1 MLSFCLLISFLA
13 RSEARGLITLT
24 SIVPNAGPLTGD
36 TRVLVRGTNLEPS
49 DNTPKCKFGR
59 KSGIVEGTFV
69 KCSPNPRQPGEAEP
83 TSAEKTEH
91 CIECHFSPSVT
102 ESDLVPFTVTIKGDF
117 SDVINSLEFEYYD
130 APAIDYIVPMYGPR
144 NGGTTV
150 TVYGK
155 NFIDFDQFLRC
166 SFGVKSVPVKFISSS
181 VIQCVSPYSDVVL
194 TAQPFK
200 VTMNDQQNT
209 PQDIE
214 YYFYFKQDISKLTPT
229 RFPLSGGLLE
239 IEGQYLDPF
248 FNNPDVDNHNNT
260 FCRFGKD
267 YYVNAT
273 VISDSKIT
281 CVAPPS
287 TIPRVQI
294 VDVVLNNADSKLNI
308 KDWTDAHLPFEYVA
322 EMVVYSIEPTSGP
335 MSGNIEITINGN
347 NFNNTSTFTCYF
359 GGKAIAGTFVDSTKV
374 ICTAPAVENPGA
386 VNVSVSV
393 NGVNYGTPMRF
404 YFYSPGEVTR
414 ISPICGPR
422 TGYTQIKVFGKDF
435 IAINPNKV
443 RCIFGGV
450 EQTPATI
457 LSETE
462 ILCDSP
468 SIYQKPYKQDLFN
481 VTVTLNGESVTKYTS
496 GVVNFAYYDFQ
507 TINLITPNFGPVT
520 GKTISTIQGEGFK
533 QKNVCNVT
541 IRFGT
546 VEFYPK
552 ALNDSSI
559 TIETPEMEVPGVAVV
574 QVSLNGQDFTEYD
587 GSKNVGGSKFE
598 KGRTEFYY
606 QSPPLPTGFS
616 PSGGP
621 STGGSPLE
629 IYGAGFGSEG
639 NPVYVKFIDSKN
651 NSEIVTITCN
661 DVELNKITCSSP
673 KAPSGTKSLI
683 LVSRNGQNF
692 VKVSDNVYLFYN
704 SPVISSISPN
714 IGPVKNNVGGNITVN
729 GKDFICAKSECEDLT
744 CRYGTFPYPL
754 FLKGYYKDTK
764 TVLCPI
770 ISYSR
775 PEVITIEI
783 TMNGK
788 DYTNNQ
794 VNYTFFD
801 AFVLSATPRFFTER
815 GGTNVTVHGFGFA
828 NTGNELKCRLGN
840 ADKPLLCKGK
850 PCEFQAKFV
859 NDRELICTMPA
870 KSDVTYKGSEETV
883 TTDEFSIEVS
893 VKDGVFTTS
902 DVKIRYFEEPTF
914 TKISPGRGPAN
925 GGTNIIFETNFHW
938 DSKTKDFLTR
948 NAQVKCKFYKGSTS
962 ITMEGSILVYP
973 FLSSGDPNA
982 ISCLSPP
989 WPSSE
994 TVHIDLTINGYDWS
1008 SVFSFEYIN
1017 RLSGSL
1023 IYPAC
1028 GPNRGETKVTIQGT
1042 GFNDYSN
1049 LHLKWGTESRPA
1061 NIETVFSDSSSS
1073 LTGFAPRTRQ
1083 DWTHGGF
1090 VYVEIGIN
1098 IELET
1103 VGNTSYTVYDEYTRN
1118 RLQYFYYKEPS
1129 LHYLY
1134 PRGGTSDGGTVV
1146 FISGEW
1152 FMNVDSVNCY
1162 PRCRFGDVL
1171 VPAEFINT
1179 VKVKCISPP
1188 QAPNSEN
1195 VVDVELSFNGE
1206 EWTERHLKFIYFKV
1220 PVIYSIG
1227 PISGPSIGGTRI
1239 SIHGANFTAD
1249 ALPEEFKCR
1258 FTPVNSNEKV
1268 RYIPA
1273 EFYSEQLIYCSLP
1286 PGWTTGSQVKV
1297 DVTFNGIDYTNS
1309 NAIFNI
1315 YQIDR
1320 IFPRSAPSTGSP
1332 EGISIT
1338 GSGLIQNENASIILE
1353 NQELTARSFS
1363 TERIVFPLV
1372 GPHGGASFTGNV
1384 ALDASVNGV
1393 DYQRF
1398 HRGFQ
1403 YYIQPRV
1410 DSVSPRGGPVTGGT
1424 VLSVIG
1430 GPFKDFE
1437 LAEIVCKIGEF
1448 LAPGKVVSENELNCV
1463 TPVMDRGKNGTTL
1476 PVTVAIN
1483 AQDFTTNSD
1492 TFSVYGLI
1500 DSAPKGGPIQGG
1512 TEVMIKGFGFNAE
1525 DPRCRFGID
1534 SNNIAVVGRV
1544 LDESHMICTVPG
1556 GFKVPSGSQ
1565 LPLDIPLEI
1574 GFSDGIHHSWTKTD
1588 NKFRLYENPKILGF
1602 IPTFSFVDVRTE
1614 VDITADEKKG
1624 FFPSMTGWKNSN
1636 EVDVTHSIV
1645 CRFGKYGDI
1654 PAVYVNRTHI
1664 RCLTPETH
1672 ILRKDMH
1679 EDVVRL
1685 ELAMNGQD
1693 FVDIGTYTFKGS
1705 ASGLWVILMWLAL
1718 VLLIVAILVMLGILI
1733 SKYYDHAYMPDF
1745 MKGFFNQPPEQNEG
1759 RVSEMSGPHVLR
1771 DQTGAIRPVSVQSV
1785 QHNRN

>member
-1 MLSFCLLISFLA
+1 MLSICLLITTLA
-13 RSEARGLITLT
+13 QIQGRGLITLT
-24 SIVPNAGPLTGD
+24 SIVPNSGPLTGN

-49 DNTPKCKFGR
+49 DQTPLCKFGR
-59 KSGIVEGTFV
+59 KSGVVEGTFV
-69 KCSPNPRQPGEAEP
+69 KCSPSPRQPGEPEP
-83 TSAEKTEH
+83 TSAEKTEN
-91 CIECHFSPSVT
+91 CIECHFSPVVS
-102 ESDLVPFTVTIKGDF
+102 ESDLVPFTVTVKGDF
-117 SDVINSLEFEYYD
+117 SDVVNSLEFEYFLP
-130 APAIDYIVPMYGPR
+130 PAIDYIVPMYGPR

-150 TVYGK
+150 TIYGR

-166 SFGVKSVPVKFISSS
+166 SFGVKSVPAKFISSS
-181 VIQCVSPYSDVVL
+181 VLQCVSPYSDVIL

-209 PQDIE
+209 FENID
-214 YYFYFKQDISKLTPT
+214 YYFYPKQDITKYSPVRL
-229 RFPLSGGLLE
+229 PLSGGILE

-248 FNNPDVDNHNNT
+248 FNDDKVDNHNNT
-260 FCRFGKD
+260 FCKFGKD
-267 YYVNAT
+267 YYINAT
-273 VISDSKIT
+273 VISDSKVT

-294 VDVVLNNADSKLNI
+294 VDLVLNNADFKLNPQ
-308 KDWTDAHLPFEYVA
+308 DWTDTHLPFEYVA
-322 EMVVYSIEPTSGP
+322 ELVVYSIEPTSGP
-335 MSGNIEITINGN
+335 MVGNTDITINGN
-347 NFNNTSTFTCYF
+347 NFNSSSTFTCQF
-359 GGKAIAGTFVDSTKV
+359 GSKVITGTYIDSTKV
-374 ICTAPAVENPGA
+374 ICVAPPVDNPGA
-386 VNVSVSV
+386 INVSVSI
-393 NGVNYGTPMRF
+393 NGVQYGTPMRF

-414 ISPICGPR
+414 ITPTCGPR
-422 TGYTQIKVFGKDF
+422 TGYTQLRVLGKDF

-443 RCIFGGV
+443 RCIFGNL

-457 LSETE
+457 ISETE

-468 SIYQKPYKQDLFN
+468 SIYQKPYKQDIFN
-481 VTVTLNGESVTKYTS
+481 VTVTLNGETQAKSPS
-496 GVVNFAYYDFQ
+496 GQVNFAYYDFQ
-507 TINLITPNFGPVT
+507 SINSITPNFGPVT
-520 GKTISTIQGEGFK
+520 GKTLATIIGEGFK

-541 IRFGT
+541 LRFGT
-546 VEFYPK
+546 VEFLPK
-552 ALNDSSI
+552 SFNDTAI
-559 TIETPEMEVPGVAVV
+559 VLETPEMEVPGISVV
-574 QVSLNGQDFTEYD
+574 QISLNGHDFTEYD

-598 KGRTEFYY
+598 KARTEFYY
-606 QSPPLPTGFS
+606 QSSPLPTGFS

-621 STGGSPLE
+621 STGGSLFD

-639 NPVYVKFIDSKN
+639 EPIYVKFVDYKN
-651 NSEIVTITCN
+651 KSEIVTILCN
-661 DVELNKITCSSP
+661 DVELNKITCVSP
-673 KAPSGTKSLI
+673 KAPSGTKALI

-692 VKVSDNVYLFYN
+692 VQVSDNFYLFYS
-704 SPVISSISPN
+704 SPVILSISPN
-714 IGPVKNNVGGNITVN
+714 IGPVKNIVGGNITVN
-729 GKDFICAKSECEDLT
+729 GKDFICATSDCEDLT

-754 FLKGYYKDTK
+754 FLKGYYKDVK

-788 DYTNNQ
+788 DFTNNG

-801 AFVLSATPRFFTER
+801 AFVLSASPRFFTER

-840 ADKPLLCKGK
+840 VDKPLLCKGK
-850 PCEFQAKFV
+850 PCEFPAKFV
-859 NDRELICTMPA
+859 SDTKMICVMPP
-870 KSDVTYKGSEETV
+870 KSEITYKGSEEPL
-883 TTDEFSIEVS
+883 TTDDISIEVS
-893 VKDGVFTTS
+893 VKDNVFTTS
-902 DVKIRYFEEPTF
+902 DVKIRYFQEPNYL
-914 TKISPGRGPAN
+914 KISPSQGPAN
-925 GGTNIIFETNFHW
+925 GGTNIIFETDFHW
-938 DSKTKDFLTR
+938 GSQSKEFLTR
-948 NAQVKCKFYKGSTS
+948 NAVVKCRFYKGSNS
-962 ITMEGSILVYP
+962 ITTDGSILVYP
-973 FLSSGDPNA
+973 FLSAGDPNA

-989 WPSSE
+989 WPTAE
-994 TVHIDLTINGYDWS
+994 TVNIDLTINEVDWV
-1008 SVFSFEYIN
+1008 SVFTFKYIN

-1049 LHLKWGTESRPA
+1049 LHLKWGTETRPA
-1061 NIETVFSDSSSS
+1061 NIETVFSDSSST

-1098 IELET
+1098 IELEMA
-1103 VGNTSYTVYDEYTRN
+1103 GNTSYTVYDEYTRN

-1162 PRCRFGDVL
+1162 PRCKFGDIL
-1171 VPAEFINT
+1171 VPAEFVNT
-1179 VKVKCISPP
+1179 VKVRCVSPP
-1188 QAPNSEN
+1188 KPPGGDN

-1220 PVIYSIG
+1220 PIIYSIS

-1239 SIHGANFTAD
+1239 AISGANFTSD

-1258 FTPVNSNEKV
+1258 FTPINSNEKV

-1273 EFYSEQLIYCSLP
+1273 EFHNEKLIYCSLP
-1286 PGWTTGSQVKV
+1286 PGWTTGSQVKI

-1309 NAIFNI
+1309 NAVFNV

-1320 IFPRSAPSTGSP
+1320 VFPRSAPSTGSAG
-1332 EGISIT
+1332 GISIV

-1353 NQELTARSFS
+1353 NQELQPRSYS
-1363 TERIVFPLV
+1363 SEKIVFPLT
-1372 GPHGGASFTGNV
+1372 GPKGGASYTGNV

-1403 YYIQPRV
+1403 YYIQPKV
-1410 DSVSPRGGPVTGGT
+1410 ESIYPKVGPVTGGT
-1424 VLSVIG
+1424 TLIVNG

-1448 LAPGKVVSENELNCV
+1448 LTPGKVISERELHCT
-1463 TPVMDRGKNGTTL
+1463 TPVMDRGKNGTVL
-1476 PVTVAIN
+1476 PVNVAMN
-1483 AQDFTTNSD
+1483 GQDFTTNED
-1492 TFSVYGLI
+1492 TFAVYGLI
-1500 DSAPKGGPIQGG
+1500 DSAPKGGPIHGG
-1512 TEVMIKGFGFNAE
+1512 TEIMIKGFGFNGE

-1534 SNNIAVVGRV
+1534 SNNIAVVGKV
-1544 LDESHMICTVPG
+1544 LDDSHMICTLPG

-1574 GFSDGIHHSWTKTD
+1574 GFSDGTSHPWTKTD

-1602 IPTFSFVDVRTE
+1602 SPSFGFVDVRTE
-1614 VDITADEKKG
+1614 IDILADDKKG
-1624 FFPSMTGWKNSN
+1624 FFPSLTGWKNTN
-1636 EVDVTHSIV
+1636 EVDVMHSIL

-1654 PAVYVNRTHI
+1654 SAVYVNRTHV

-1672 ILRKDMH
+1672 ILRKDLH
-1679 EDVVRL
+1679 EDVVQV

-1693 FVDIGTYTFKGS
+1693 FFPIGPYTFKGS
-1705 ASGLWVILMWLAL
+1705 ASGLWVVLMWLAL
-1718 VLLIVAILVMLGILI
+1718 VVLIVAILVMLGLLI
-1733 SKYYDHAYMPDF
+1733 SKYYDHAYMPSFLRD
-1745 MKGFFNQPPEQNEG
+1745 MMNQPEHDG
-1759 RVSEMSGPHVLR
+1759 RVSEASGPHVLR
-1771 DQTGAIRPVSVQSV
+1771 DPSGNIRPVSSQSGAGF
-1785 QHNRN
+1785 RN